1 MAAGRYAALTLRRAA
16 SRAKMADPRNMR
28 RLRRLPPPRPMNP
41 RPLRFADLSVSALV
55 AGLVAMLTGYT
66 SSLVLMVQAGQAAH
80 LSAAQIA
87 SWIWALSIG
96 MGVTTIGLSLVARVP
111 IVVAWSTPGAALLI
125 ASLPGVPYAEAIG
138 AFLLAALLMT
148 AAGLT
153 GWFDR
158 LMRALPASIASA
170 LLAGILFRISVE
182 VFVEAQQQTVLL
194 LAMFAAYLL
203 GRRWWP
209 RYAVPGVLLVG
220 VALAGAL
227 GQLHFENFH
236 FAVAQP
242 VWTTPAFSLQA
253 FISIAIPLFIVALA
267 SQNIPG
273 LAVLRADGYHVR
285 ASPLITVTG
294 LASAMLAPFG
304 SHGINLA
311 AITAAICTGAQAD
324 PDRERRYT
332 AAVVCGIGYLVAGVL
347 AASIAA
353 LFAAFPKALV
363 VALAA
368 FALLGSIASGLTVAM
383 QSPQEREP
391 ALLTF
396 MITASGMTLAGIGSA
411 FWGVVGG
418 MLALLVLRQRQTA

>member
-1 MAAGRYAALTLRRAA
+1 
-16 SRAKMADPRNMR
+16 MR
-28 RLRRLPPPRPMNP
+28 PVSSIKLS
-41 RPLRFADLSVSALV
+41 DLSVSTLV
-55 AGLVAMLTGYT
+55 AGLIAMLTGYT
-66 SSLVLMVQAGQAAH
+66 SSLVLMIQAGQAAH
-80 LSAAQIA
+80 LTDAQIS

-96 MGVTTIGLSLVARVP
+96 MGVTTLGLSLAMRMP

-125 ASLPGVPYAEAIG
+125 ASLPGVPYSEAIG

-158 LMRALPASIASA
+158 LMKALPASIASA
-170 LLAGILFRISVE
+170 LLAGILFRISVD
-182 VFVEAQQQTVLL
+182 VFVQVQYQPVLL
-194 LAMFAAYLL
+194 LAMFAAYLA

-209 RYAVPGVLLVG
+209 RYAVPGVLALG

-227 GQLHFENFH
+227 GQLHFDQFQ
-236 FAVAQP
+236 FAVALP
-242 VWTTPAFSLQA
+242 VWTTPSFSLSA
-253 FISIAIPLFIVALA
+253 FVSVAVPLFIVALA

-273 LAVLRADGYHVR
+273 LAVLRADGYRVP

-294 LASAMLAPFG
+294 VASAILAPFG

-311 AITAAICTGAQAD
+311 AITAAICTGPQAD
-324 PDRERRYT
+324 ADPQRRYM
-332 AAVVCGIGYLVAGVL
+332 AAVVCGIGYLVMGVM

-363 VALAA
+363 VAVAA
-368 FALLGSIASGLTVAM
+368 FALLGSIANGLTVAM
-383 QSPQEREP
+383 QTPAERES

-396 MITASGMTLAGIGSA
+396 MITASGMTLAGVGSA

-418 MLALLVLRQRQTA
+418 MLALLVLKPREPRSA